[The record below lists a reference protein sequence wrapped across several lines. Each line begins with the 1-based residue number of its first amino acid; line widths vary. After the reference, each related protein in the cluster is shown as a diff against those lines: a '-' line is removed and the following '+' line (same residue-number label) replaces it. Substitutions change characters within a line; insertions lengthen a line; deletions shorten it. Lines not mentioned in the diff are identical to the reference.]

1 MKIKP
6 IVSILMNCFNAEKF
20 IKKSIK
26 SALNQTFKN
35 FELVIWDDASTD
47 KTVKI
52 IKSFKTKKIRFFF
65 NKSHMGLG
73 KSRILAQ
80 KYLKG
85 KYVSILDADDI
96 WEKNKIEI
104 QIKEFLKKKNLCL
117 VASWY
122 KLIDE
127 NNVTFSY
134 NNKNYYKFNFLKHI
148 CADNI
153 FGHSTILYK
162 KSLAKKVGWY
172 DRELEYAQDYDLTT
186 KLLKINDFRLIP
198 SYLAKIRIY
207 NNSMTFNQKLRFII
221 IKEKIIVL
229 KKIYKLYNLNLY
241 LKFKVFKS
249 ILKQK
254 IKLFF
259 LILLNKK
266 VKHS

>member
-1 MKIKP
+1 
-6 IVSILMNCFNAEKF
+6 
-20 IKKSIK
+20 
-26 SALNQTFKN
+26 
-35 FELVIWDDASTD
+35 
-47 KTVKI
+47 
-52 IKSFKTKKIRFFF
+52 
-65 NKSHMGLG
+65 
-73 KSRILAQ
+73 
-80 KYLKG
+80 
-85 KYVSILDADDI
+85 
-96 WEKNKIEI
+96 
-104 QIKEFLKKKNLCL
+104 
-117 VASWY
+117 
-122 KLIDE
+122 
-127 NNVTFSY
+127 
-134 NNKNYYKFNFLKHI
+134 
-148 CADNI
+148 
-153 FGHSTILYK
+153 
-162 KSLAKKVGWY
+162 
-172 DRELEYAQDYDLTT
+172 LEYAQDYDLTT